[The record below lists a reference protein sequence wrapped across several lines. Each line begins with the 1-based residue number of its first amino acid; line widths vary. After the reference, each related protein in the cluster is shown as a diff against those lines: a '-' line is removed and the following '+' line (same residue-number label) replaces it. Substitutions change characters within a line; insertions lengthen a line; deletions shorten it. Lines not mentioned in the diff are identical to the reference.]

1 MDQQVVWIIIGV
13 AVVGALGY
21 FLVMRVFFRD
31 SKELDKKIDLSKMK
45 PWKDDD

>member
-1 MDQQVVWIIIGV
+1 MDPEFVWIAITIAIV
-13 AVVGALGY
+13 CVLGY
-21 FLVMRVFFRD
+21 FLVMRVFFKD